1 MIIEVVLSTASKER
15 VTTFDLL
22 LAHNGRLNASEISTS
37 LNMSSPTARKTMLEL
52 WVLRLVDKD
61 NPEDNSSAQQIS
73 LRPEFEW
80 FLTEEFRTLRYGD
93 GKDNH
98 VVSSKPDEGQKEK
111 LPPSSE
117 NFIVTDDPS
126 PLPDKDAAF
135 RKIFSELEDEQKR
148 LSNCMEV
155 DKTTVGGQELKQ
167 RLVSSG
173 LFYTSDAAMMIE
185 EMVSRGE
192 LKMVSYDTYVR
203 GSTKR
208 EDDSA
213 ERKNP
218 P

>member
-1 MIIEVVLSTASKER
+1 
-15 VTTFDLL
+15 
-22 LAHNGRLNASEISTS
+22 
-37 LNMSSPTARKTMLEL
+37 MLEL

-117 NFIVTDDPS
+117 NFIITDNPS
-126 PLPDKDAAF
+126 SSPDKEAAF
-135 RKIFSELEDEQKR
+135 RKIFSELEDEQKG

-155 DKTTVGGQELKQ
+155 DKTTVSGWELKQ
-167 RLVSSG
+167 RLISSG
-173 LFYTSDAAMMIE
+173 KFYTSDAAMMLE
-185 EMVSRGE
+185 EMVSKGE
-192 LKMVSYDTYVR
+192 LKEVTCDTYVR
-203 GSTKR
+203 GSNK
-208 EDDSA
+208 
-213 ERKNP
+213 
-218 P
+218 